1 MMQPTELITEY
12 VYNLQWQDLPRE
24 VVESAKLRVL
34 DYLASAMAGY
44 KLNHTFSETITKMFG
59 EMGGKKESGVLFS
72 DLQLPAPNAAFLNA
86 AYGHGADI
94 DDGHRTAQGHP
105 GIVVIPAALAL
116 GEAEK
121 ITGKDLI
128 VSIVA
133 GYDIFVRLATAVN
146 PSHFN
151 RGFHSTGT
159 VGTIAAGGA
168 AAKALK
174 LDKNAVR
181 NALSLAAMQTGGLH
195 EVSESGQSSKP
206 MSPAKA
212 ASGGVLSARLAQL
225 GIEGPQ
231 LPLEG
236 EKGFLRAFTDKFDF
250 EVLKKDLGHKFAIT
264 TCYAKLYP
272 ACRHTHGAL
281 DAAVSLNKIIAGSFE
296 QIAKVKIYTYPA
308 AITITG
314 SIFEP
319 ASKDEAKFSLPYAVA
334 IGLLKGKFGLEHL
347 EVGRSFDSKVR
358 ELVRKIEIVSDPAM
372 EDRTANIRGAKVQVL
387 FQDGSSKEVAV
398 KLPKGDP
405 EVPVSQGDI
414 ENKLKLCAEGL
425 IPADRQQALIEA
437 VWGLEKMTELST
449 LLTLCDSSSEL
460 CATSR
465 TMGS

>member
-1 MMQPTELITEY
+1 MQPTDLLTEY
-12 VYNLQWQDLPRE
+12 VYNLQWQDLTRE

-44 KLNHTFSETITKMFG
+44 KLNHGFSELITKLFR
-59 EMGGKKESGVLFS
+59 EMGGKPESGVLFS

-105 GIVVIPAALAL
+105 GIVIIPAALAL
-116 GEAEK
+116 GEAGK
-121 ITGKDLI
+121 ITGRDLI

-159 VGTIAAGGA
+159 IGTIAAGGA

-174 LDKNAVR
+174 LDKNAVHH
-181 NALSLAAMQTGGLH
+181 ALSLATIQAGGLH

-206 MSPAKA
+206 LSPAKA
-212 ASGGVLSARLAQL
+212 ASGGVLAGRMAQL
-225 GIEGPQ
+225 GIIGPQ

-236 EKGFLRAFTDKFDF
+236 GKGFLKAFTDKFDP
-250 EVLKKDLGHKFAIT
+250 EILHKDLGRKFAIT
-264 TCYAKLYP
+264 GCYVKLYP
-272 ACRHTHGAL
+272 ACRHSHGAL
-281 DAAVSLNKIIAGSFE
+281 DAAIHLNHDLAGSLE

-308 AITITG
+308 AIKITG
-314 SIFEP
+314 GISEP

-334 IGLLKGKFGLEHL
+334 TGLLKGKFGLEHL
-347 EVGRSFDSKVR
+347 DVARSFDRKVR
-358 ELVRKIEIVSDPAM
+358 DLVGKIEIVSDPAM
-372 EDRTANIRGAKVQVL
+372 EDRAANIRGAKVEVWL
-387 FQDGSSKEVAV
+387 QDGTSKEAAA

-405 EVPVSQGDI
+405 EVPVSQRDI
-414 ENKLKLCAEGL
+414 ENKLSLCAEGL
-425 IPADRQQALIEA
+425 LPADRQRALVEA
-437 VWGLEKMTELST
+437 VWELEKMPEVTP
-449 LLTLCDSSSEL
+449 LLTLCGSLPTL
-460 CATSR
+460 CRSL
-465 TMGS
+465 

>member
-1 MMQPTELITEY
+1 MSRQPTELIAEY

-44 KLNHTFSETITKMFG
+44 KLNHAFNQTITKMFR
-59 EMGGKKESGVLFS
+59 EMGGKQESGVLFS
-72 DLQLPAPNAAFLNA
+72 DLHLPAPNAAFLNA

-116 GEAEK
+116 GEAGK

-174 LDKNAVR
+174 LGRNAVH
-181 NALSLAAMQTGGLH
+181 NALSLAAIQAGGLH

-206 MSPAKA
+206 LSPAKA
-212 ASGGVLSARLAQL
+212 ASGGVLAGRMAQL
-225 GIEGPQ
+225 GIEGPR

-236 EKGFLRAFTDKFDF
+236 GKGFLKAFTDKFDF
-250 EVLKKDLGHKFAIT
+250 EVLRQDLGHKFAIT
-264 TCYAKLYP
+264 SCYVKLYP
-272 ACRHTHGAL
+272 ACRHCHGAL
-281 DAAVSLNKIIAGSFE
+281 DAAISLNKVLAGSLE
-296 QIAKVKIYTYPA
+296 QIAKVKVHIYPA
-308 AITITG
+308 AIKITG
-314 SIFEP
+314 GIFEP
-319 ASKDEAKFSLPYAVA
+319 TSKDEAKFSLPYAVA
-334 IGLLKGKFGLEHL
+334 TGLLKGKFGLEHL
-347 EVGRSFDSKVR
+347 EVGRSFDRKVR
-358 ELVRKIEIVSDPAM
+358 ELVGKIEIVSDPTM
-372 EDRTANIRGAKVQVL
+372 ENRAANIRGAKVEVL
-387 FQDGSSKEVAV
+387 LQDGTSKEVAV

-405 EVPVSQGDI
+405 EVPVSQDDI

-425 IPADRQQALIEA
+425 LPADRQQALVEA
-437 VWGLEKMTELST
+437 IWGLEKMSELTS
-449 LLTLCDSSSEL
+449 LLTLCNVPEL
-460 CATSR
+460 CAK
-465 TMGS
+465 